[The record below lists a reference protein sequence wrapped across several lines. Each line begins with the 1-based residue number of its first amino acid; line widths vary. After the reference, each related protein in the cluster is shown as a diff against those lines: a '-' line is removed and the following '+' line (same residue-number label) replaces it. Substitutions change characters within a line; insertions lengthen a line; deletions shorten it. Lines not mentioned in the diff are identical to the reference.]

1 MVNLLSILTLFNR
14 VRDKLLNY
22 ESNDIDV
29 AIDCMTGYSF
39 CADILSSSRKG
50 GARISKI
57 AANPEKSKHLET
69 ATCRIR
75 IGNENI
81 ELDFV
86 NLRAET
92 YKVCALKLNMFR

>member
-1 MVNLLSILTLFNR
+1 LILR
-14 VRDKLLNY
+14 VRDKLLNL
-22 ESNDIDV
+22 ESSDIDV

-39 CADILSSSRKG
+39 CSDILSKSKG
-50 GARISKI
+50 GGAKISKI

-69 ATCRIR
+69 ATCRIS
-75 IGNENI
+75 IGDEKI

-92 YKVCALKLNMFR
+92 YKV